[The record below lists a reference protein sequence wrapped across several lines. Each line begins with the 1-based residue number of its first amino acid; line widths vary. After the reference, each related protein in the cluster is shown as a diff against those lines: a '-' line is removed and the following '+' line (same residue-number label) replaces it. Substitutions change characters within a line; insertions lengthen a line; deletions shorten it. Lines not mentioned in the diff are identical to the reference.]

1 MATKNSTPKG
11 AIARSLAGGKTAA
24 QMGTEY
30 LRYKAGEKFLPAG
43 KRGGAKKKMLGK
55 SARALFDGL
64 CNLKGTALKMAQ
76 LLSLELDIFPLEFRA
91 ELERSYNE
99 APSLN
104 RAMVRKVVMNAYGK
118 GPEEVFKSFDGKA
131 FAAAS
136 LGQVHRAVSNED
148 QGLVLKIQYP
158 GIKETIKSDV
168 RLMKTL
174 ARPFPEYKIIAP
186 AIEEVEKRF
195 LEETDYQ
202 QEAENIL
209 YFRKNLEMDGVE
221 IPEVHLGLCTDKVLC
236 MSHLKGQPL
245 NQWIKANTDQ
255 EKRDQL
261 AQQLEDL
268 FIKSLYEMNTIHAD
282 PNPGNFIVMEDGSLG
297 LVDFGCVKRF
307 DKKFVALFRRLPLA
321 FNKND
326 SAACLDTLSELGTL
340 PKNAA
345 PELMEQMKNNFHKY
359 GAWLKRLFE
368 PEVFDFGQ
376 ERDFITQGKEIST
389 GLMKT
394 WRQLNINPDFVF
406 LDRTRYGLLRLFEL
420 MEARVCFRS
429 KYEWPDPDIS

>member
-1 MATKNSTPKG
+1 MATKDSTPKG

-30 LRYKAGEKFLPAG
+30 LKYKAGEKFIPAG
-43 KRGGAKKKMLGK
+43 KRDRARKDMLGK
-55 SARALFDGL
+55 SARVLFDGL

-76 LLSLELDIFPLEFRA
+76 LLSLELDIFPQEFRA
-91 ELERSYNE
+91 ELERSCNE
-99 APSLN
+99 APPLN
-104 RAMVRKVVMNAYGK
+104 RAMVRKVIMNAYGAE
-118 GPEEVFKSFDGKA
+118 PEEVFKSFDSKA

-136 LGQVHRAVSNED
+136 LGQVHRAVGHEGED
-148 QGLVLKIQYP
+148 LVLKIQYP
-158 GIKETIKSDV
+158 GIRETIKNDV
-168 RLMKTL
+168 GLIKNL
-174 ARPFPEYKIIAP
+174 ARPFPEYKIIPP
-186 AIEEVEKRF
+186 AIGEAEKRF
-195 LEETDYQ
+195 LEETDYR

-209 YFRKNLEMDGVE
+209 YFRENLDMDGVK
-221 IPEVHLGLCTDKVLC
+221 IPEVHPGLCTDKVLC
-236 MSHLKGQPL
+236 ISHLKGQPL
-245 NQWIKANTDQ
+245 NQWIKANTGQ

-261 AQQLEDL
+261 AQQLEDI
-268 FIKSLYEMNTIHAD
+268 FIKSLYELNTIHAD

-307 DKKFVALFRRLPLA
+307 DRKFVELFRRLPLA

-326 SAACLDTLSELGTL
+326 SAACLDTLRELGTL
-340 PKNAA
+340 PKDAA
-345 PELMEQMKNNFHKY
+345 PELVAQMKRNFNKY

-368 PEVFDFGQ
+368 PEVFDFGR
-376 ERDFITQGKEIST
+376 ERDFITQGREIT
-389 GLMKT
+389 AGMMKT

-429 KYEWPDPDIS
+429 KYEWPGK